1 MLLILGYLLSL
12 LMGITLGLVG
22 GGGSILT
29 VPILVYVFGIS
40 PILSTAY
47 SLFIVGIT
55 SLFAIFG
62 YLKSNLVNFKVGI
75 IFSIPSFIGVYSAR
89 KFIIPSIPN
98 TIFTLGTFELKKN
111 IAILLLFSVMMLL
124 ASISMIKKNN
134 KTIEKKEISEI
145 KKILFLIIEGLVV
158 GIITGLVGAGGGF
171 LVIPVLVLLSG
182 LEMKEAVAT
191 SLFIIAIKSLIGFL
205 GDVQNQDLDWKFLF
219 VISIF
224 TVIGSFIGTI
234 LSKKIPSEKLKP
246 AFGYF
251 VMIMG
256 IFIFIKEG
264 IFSFR

>member
-1 MLLILGYLLSL
+1 MLVIGYLLAL
-12 LMGITLGLVG
+12 LMGVVLGLIG

-40 PILSTAY
+40 PVLSTAY

-55 SLFAIFG
+55 SLFAVFG

-75 IFSIPSFIGVYSAR
+75 IFSIPAFIGVYSSR
-89 KFIIPSIPN
+89 RFIVPSIPD

-111 IAILLLFSVMMLL
+111 IAILLLFAIMMLL
-124 ASISMIKKNN
+124 ASFSMIKKSS
-134 KTIEKKEISEI
+134 KKSEKKEISES
-145 KKILFLIIEGLVV
+145 KKNLFIILEGLVV

-171 LVIPVLVLLSG
+171 LVIPVLVILSG

-191 SLFIIAIKSLIGFL
+191 SLLIISIKSLIGFL
-205 GDVQNQDLDWKFLF
+205 GDVQNQTLDWNFLGI
-219 VISIF
+219 ISIF
-224 TVIGSFIGTI
+224 TIIGSFIGTV
-234 LSKKIPSEKLKP
+234 LSKKVPSEKLKP

-256 IFIFIKEG
+256 LFIFIKEG
-264 IFSFR
+264 IFSFK

>member
-1 MLLILGYLLSL
+1 
-12 LMGITLGLVG
+12 MGVVLGLIG

-55 SLFAIFG
+55 SLFAVFG

-89 KFIIPSIPN
+89 KFIVPSIPD
-98 TIFTLGTFELKKN
+98 TILNLGTFELKKN

-124 ASISMIKKNN
+124 ASFSMIKKKSN
-134 KTIEKKEISEI
+134 KSESEKKEISQV
-145 KKILFLIIEGLVV
+145 KKNLFIIFEGLIV
-158 GIITGLVGAGGGF
+158 GLITGLVGAGGGF

-191 SLFIIAIKSLIGFL
+191 SLLIISIKSLIGFL
-205 GDVQNQDLDWKFLF
+205 GDIQNQTLDWKFLGI
-219 VISIF
+219 ISLF
-224 TVIGSFIGTI
+224 TIIGSFIGTA
-234 LSKKIPSEKLKP
+234 LSKKVPSEKLKP

-264 IFSFR
+264 IFSFK